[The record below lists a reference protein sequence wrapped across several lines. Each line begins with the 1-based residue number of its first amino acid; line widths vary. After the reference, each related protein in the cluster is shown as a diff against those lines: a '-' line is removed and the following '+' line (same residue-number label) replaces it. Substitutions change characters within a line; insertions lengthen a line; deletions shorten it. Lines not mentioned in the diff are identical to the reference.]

1 MWVVFEDA
9 RSYRNKPQLT
19 LLASRS
25 SSGIWIETGDAGDQC
40 GVVDSNQHS
49 KFPIPGES
57 SAEDLAAWWERE
69 RRELGSRSDLESWL
83 RLVAGHYLVWDEK
96 FPLGAHKE
104 VLRVLSH
111 MEESHGVLE
120 ARLLDHLEIQSNLLG
135 QKLGALGAC
144 GGSLSLAKLEGG
156 LAPESLVS
164 PFVRKMHDTALARLR
179 RRVTGKGRVSLSVL
193 SIPAGVSL
201 FLECVS
207 GVEDTLASVVMRECG
222 GMAKSVRSH
231 SMKGEVEVR
240 TGGAWAWDWVDRV
253 RLFEQMRFE
262 AGQSRNVIPADAV
275 ASVWADAAMQSGLPG
290 IVESCTEG
298 ARRFAVR
305 VEGATRIASRQLV
318 AIARAL
324 EDRLNCGS
332 SEVQGSDQWV
342 NDPRTEDWV
351 FVFRETHKGY
361 VPSLRLDRRLWDH
374 RFEYRGA
381 LVPAASKP
389 TVAAFLAEWA
399 GRLPDGARI
408 LDPFCGSGMEL
419 IECGMRFPT
428 GQLFGGDTSP
438 EALDAAG
445 QNARAAG
452 VTVHELRQCDV
463 SDWLTGVFDLVVTN
477 PPFGKRA
484 RVDDIV
490 SLLETF
496 LRMASGQLIAGGR
509 VVWICPQPKRCSRLA
524 AGLGFSIERRARLD
538 LGGFDVEAQVLR
550 KT

>member
-1 MWVVFEDA
+1 M
-9 RSYRNKPQLT
+9 
-19 LLASRS
+19 
-25 SSGIWIETGDAGDQC
+25 
-40 GVVDSNQHS
+40 DSNQHS
-49 KFPIPGES
+49 KFPVPGEL
-57 SAEDLAAWWERE
+57 SAEDLAAWWERV
-69 RRELGSRSDLESWL
+69 RRELGPRSDVEPWL
-83 RLVAGHYLVWDEK
+83 RLVAEHYLLWDEK
-96 FPLGAHKE
+96 LPLAAHKE
-104 VLRVLSH
+104 VLRVLSN
-111 MEESHGVLE
+111 MEESHVVLE
-120 ARLLDHLEIQSNLLG
+120 TRLLDHLETPSNLLG

-144 GGSLSLAKLEGG
+144 GGSSSLSKLDAG
-156 LAPESLVS
+156 LAPETLVS
-164 PFVRKMHDTALARLR
+164 PFVRKMYDTALARLR
-179 RRVTGKGRVSLSVL
+179 RRAAGKGRVSLSAL
-193 SIPAGVSL
+193 SIPVGVAL
-201 FLECVS
+201 FLECVF

-222 GMAKSVRSH
+222 GKVKSVKSH

-240 TGGAWAWDWVDRV
+240 AGAAWAWDWVDRV

-262 AGQSRNVIPADAV
+262 AGQTRNVIPADAE
-275 ASVWADAAMQSGLPG
+275 ASVWADAATQSGLPG

-324 EDRLNCGS
+324 EDRLNGGP
-332 SEVQGSDQWV
+332 SEVQGNDQWV

-351 FVFRETHKGY
+351 FVFRETQKGY
-361 VPSLRLDRRLWDH
+361 VPCLRLDRRLWDR

-399 GRLPDGARI
+399 GRLPEGARI

-428 GQLFGGDTSP
+428 GQLFGGDTSQD
-438 EALDAAG
+438 ALDAAG

-452 VTVHELRQCDV
+452 VTVRELRQCDV
-463 SDWLTGVFDLVVTN
+463 SDWLTGGFDLVVTN

-490 SLLETF
+490 SLLESF
-496 LRMASGQLIAGGR
+496 LRMASGQLKAGGR
-509 VVWICPQPKRCSRLA
+509 VIWICPQPKRCSRLA
-524 AGLGFSIERRARLD
+524 AGLGLSIERRARLD

-550 KT
+550 RN